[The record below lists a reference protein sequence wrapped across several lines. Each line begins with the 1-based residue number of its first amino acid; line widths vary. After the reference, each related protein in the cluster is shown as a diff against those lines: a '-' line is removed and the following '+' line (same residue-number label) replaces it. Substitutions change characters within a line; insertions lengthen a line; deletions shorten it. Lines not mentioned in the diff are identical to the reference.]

1 MTDKIDNVKGTK
13 RKTKKMLSEFHFINT
28 YFTLCIVYLLNT
40 SVFNST
46 ERYRETVYHASAEAE
61 S

>member
-13 RKTKKMLSEFHFINT
+13 RKIKKNVEFHFINT
-28 YFTLCIVYLLNT
+28 YFPLCIVYLLNT
-40 SVFNST
+40 SIFNST